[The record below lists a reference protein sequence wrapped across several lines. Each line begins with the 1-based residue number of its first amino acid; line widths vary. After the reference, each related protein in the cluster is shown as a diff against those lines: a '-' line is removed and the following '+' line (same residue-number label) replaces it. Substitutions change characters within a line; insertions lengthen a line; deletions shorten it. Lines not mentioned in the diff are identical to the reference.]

1 MKKII
6 YSCYG
11 GAHSSIVAS
20 AIHIGYLPINRIPTT
35 EEISN
40 TPYYDAQSD
49 SRVHLFIWVHEKL
62 RKIYAL
68 GMGLSN
74 RVHKSGL

>member
-40 TPYYDAQSD
+40 TPYYDQAQSD
-49 SRVHLFIWVHEKL
+49 SRGY
-62 RKIYAL
+62 IYL
-68 GMGLSN
+68 YGYG
-74 RVHKSGL
+74 